1 MGGGYLSQKLIKI
14 KRQPSLTLRWLM
26 RLTTQVKPVKP
37 VLRYTG
43 RLSPTPHSFSIP
55 FLEGNV
61 LLSYTFH

>member
-26 RLTTQVKPVKP
+26 RLTTQVKPV
-37 VLRYTG
+37 LYYTG

-61 LLSYTFH
+61 LLSYTFY